1 MSTFVKRRVFRS
13 TVGCCI
19 CRSKASN
26 ARFIDSARYEEQFL
40 SCFKLAEDR
49 VGEICNACVLLVK
62 RWQKFPR
69 GSERHWAR
77 AVDARAGPH
86 GGRSTSRLVSS
97 SNRGLSNAIAFKYK
111 AKYVIERL
119 EDRYPTISQITQTHS
134 TRPTSTL
141 RRMD

>member
-1 MSTFVKRRVFRS
+1 MSTFVKSRGFWS

-19 CRSKASN
+19 CRSKSSSS
-26 ARFIDSARYEEQFL
+26 RFIDSARYEEQFL

-49 VGEICNACVLLVK
+49 VGEICNACVLLIE
-62 RWQKFPR
+62 RWQKLPR
-69 GSERHWAR
+69 GSERHWAL
-77 AVDARAGPH
+77 AVDAREGPR
-86 GGRSTSRLVSS
+86 GGSTSRVSD
-97 SNRGLSNAIAFKYK
+97 RGLSNSIAFKYK